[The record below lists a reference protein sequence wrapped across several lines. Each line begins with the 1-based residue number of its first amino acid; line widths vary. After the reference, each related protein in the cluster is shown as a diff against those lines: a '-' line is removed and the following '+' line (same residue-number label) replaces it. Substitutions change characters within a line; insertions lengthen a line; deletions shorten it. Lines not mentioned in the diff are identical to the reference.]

1 MSCLYRALAH
11 FVPGVA
17 TEQLRGMLCE
27 YLSNDPVLGGSKASE
42 MVPWETG
49 MSLQQYVQ
57 RMKNMGQWGGAI
69 EIKAFCDL
77 FRMNVKVHSFPNR
90 RVIDFISENPKGP
103 DPWIEVSWTGNHYEP
118 IVRDRRHRITPSQQH
133 SQRKHH
139 SHQTPKYK
147 HSRSQNLPTLG
158 GTQRRYLQQSQKRSH
173 SKTRKIK
180 HHRRRTA
187 ENGRLPM
194 SQTQLPRLSNS
205 RQLNQTLPLQQFT
218 PNGGPW
224 DQTVS
229 PNLRGFNNQQSYST
243 QGFNGFSSTNYYP
256 FHHF

>member
-90 RVIDFISENPKGP
+90 RVID
-103 DPWIEVSWTGNHYEP
+103 
-118 IVRDRRHRITPSQQH
+118 
-133 SQRKHH
+133 
-139 SHQTPKYK
+139 
-147 HSRSQNLPTLG
+147 
-158 GTQRRYLQQSQKRSH
+158 
-173 SKTRKIK
+173 
-180 HHRRRTA
+180 
-187 ENGRLPM
+187 
-194 SQTQLPRLSNS
+194 LS
-205 RQLNQTLPLQQFT
+205 LI
-218 PNGGPW
+218 
-224 DQTVS
+224 
-229 PNLRGFNNQQSYST
+229 
-243 QGFNGFSSTNYYP
+243 
-256 FHHF
+256 HI